1 MKKTIIREINI
12 KKAVFKMDNMIIQEN
27 KIEGYESNFNYNE
40 FGVETEEKEYF
51 IKKEQKLLNL
61 GQQVVKATLEIGK
74 ELSEVQDKI
83 SSKNKNNG
91 MFFAWFENLGL
102 NKNYVYRE
110 INRWKMFEKYRIP
123 AIAEASIRTLD
134 FVSQYS
140 DKVAEEKIEEILEVP
155 STASKK
161 IKTLKEDMET
171 KKESI
176 ITPELEIKLINQK
189 IDNFFDRI
197 DKLERRK
204 SELEERIN
212 KKS

>member
-1 MKKTIIREINI
+1 
-12 KKAVFKMDNMIIQEN
+12 MDNMIIQEN

-74 ELSEVQDKI
+74 ELFEVQEKIAIRDKN
-83 SSKNKNNG
+83 SG
-91 MFFAWFENLGL
+91 MFVMWFENLGL
-102 NKNYVYRE
+102 KKDFVYRE
-110 INRWKMFEKYRIP
+110 INRWKMYEKYKIP
-123 AIAEASIRTLD
+123 KIAEASIRTIE
-134 FVSQYS
+134 FVKQNS
-140 DKVAEEKIEEILEVP
+140 DKISEEEIEEILEVP

-189 IDNFFDRI
+189 IDVYFEKI

-204 SELEERIN
+204 SELEDRIN

>member
-1 MKKTIIREINI
+1 
-12 KKAVFKMDNMIIQEN
+12 MDDIV
-27 KIEGYESNFNYNE
+27 KYESSFNYGE
-40 FGVETEEKEYF
+40 FELESEEREYF
-51 IKKEQKLLNL
+51 IEKEQRLINL
-61 GQQVVKATLEIGK
+61 GQRVIKTTLEIGK

-110 INRWKMFEKYRIP
+110 INRWKMFEKYKIP

-140 DKVAEEKIEEILEVP
+140 DKVAEEEIEEILEIP
-155 STASKK
+155 TDASKK
-161 IKTLKEDMET
+161 IKAIKENIET

-189 IDNFFDRI
+189 IDNYFDKI
-197 DKLERRK
+197 DKLELRRK
-204 SELEERIN
+204 ELEERIN
-212 KKS
+212 KKSQNMLIMSHVWDMIFDVGKETI

>member
-1 MKKTIIREINI
+1 
-12 KKAVFKMDNMIIQEN
+12 MDDIV
-27 KIEGYESNFNYNE
+27 KYESSFNYGE
-40 FGVETEEKEYF
+40 FELESEEREYF
-51 IKKEQKLLNL
+51 IEKEQRLINL
-61 GQQVVKATLEIGK
+61 GQRVIKTTLEIGK

-110 INRWKMFEKYRIP
+110 INRWKMFEKYKIP

-140 DKVAEEKIEEILEVP
+140 DKVAEEEIEEILEIP
-155 STASKK
+155 TDASKK
-161 IKTLKEDMET
+161 IKAIKENIET

-189 IDNFFDRI
+189 IDNYFDKI
-197 DKLERRK
+197 DKLELRRK
-204 SELEERIN
+204 ELEERIN